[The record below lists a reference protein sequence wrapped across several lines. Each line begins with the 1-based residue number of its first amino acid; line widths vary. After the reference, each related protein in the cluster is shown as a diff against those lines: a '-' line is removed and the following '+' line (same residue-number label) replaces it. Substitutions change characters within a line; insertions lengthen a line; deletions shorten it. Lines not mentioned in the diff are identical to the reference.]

1 VIAMTD
7 GNELLQI
14 ATDKLSLAAE
24 GKNVLLSCADGL
36 HALIN
41 AASIGPIDPTLRADA
56 QRLLFAAAPQ
66 VAAETAG
73 RLAPEHVFH
82 ALGCA
87 NAALT
92 CTELDRYVWLLASAR
107 VLASELI
114 ALHLRD
120 LVVTCNQADLSL
132 AIACNPL
139 AAAAFHAGPLTTH

>member
-1 VIAMTD
+1 MSAVT
-7 GNELLQI
+7 GNELLQVAI
-14 ATDKLSLAAE
+14 DKLSLVAE
-24 GKNVLLSCADGL
+24 GKNVLLSCVDGL

-41 AASIGPIDPTLRADA
+41 AASVGSIDPALRADA

-66 VAAETAG
+66 VAARTAG
-73 RLAPEHVFH
+73 RLAPEHIYH
-82 ALGCA
+82 SLGCA

-92 CTELDRYVWLLASAR
+92 CVEPDRYVWLLASAR

-120 LVVTCNQADLSL
+120 LVVACNQADLSL

-139 AAAAFHAGPLTTH
+139 AAATFHAGPMTTH

>member
-1 VIAMTD
+1 
-7 GNELLQI
+7 LLKDRARALQGP
-14 ATDKLSLAAE
+14 ARRALFAEAARAYRLAAQR
-24 GKNVLLSCADGL
+24 GQSAY
-36 HALIN
+36 ALIN
-41 AASIGPIDPTLRADA
+41 AASIGSIDPTLRADA

-73 RLAPEHVFH
+73 RLAPEHVYH
-82 ALGCA
+82 SLGCA

-120 LVVTCNQADLSL
+120 LVVACNQADLSL